1 MVTGSGSV
9 VMGSAVMVVCGDGR
23 GSVVSGG
30 APLVT
35 GGFCGDGRGLW

>member
-23 GSVVSGG
+23 GYVVSGG
-30 APLVT
+30 APVVT
-35 GGFCGDGRGLW
+35 GVCGDGRGLW